1 MSAYDLARIQR
12 EIDDLPKPSTNTTA
26 KGKKLQN
33 LVHYMLD
40 RVDGATVVRSNVY
53 NAAQSEEKDL
63 WFRHLPYVSG
73 LPFADFLVPVECK
86 NEDEPVSADEVTRFE
101 AKIRNSGGSD
111 GLLVSR
117 GGLSGSSEFKA
128 AHDAIHSALSRQIR
142 IVVLT
147 VDDLTRV
154 PSPDVFVDLLVD
166 RHSELRVLQTYKSI

>member
-1 MSAYDLARIQR
+1 MSAYDLPRIQR
-12 EIDDLPKPSTNTTA
+12 EIADLPKPSVNTTT

-40 RVDGATVVRSNVY
+40 GIDGATVDQSNVY

-63 WFRHLPYVSG
+63 WFRHRPYVSG

-86 NEDEPVSADEVTRFE
+86 NEDEPVSSDEITRFE

-111 GLLVSR
+111 GLLVAR
-117 GGLSGSSEFKA
+117 GGLAGSSEFRA
-128 AHDAIHSALSRQIR
+128 AHEAIHSALSRQIR
-142 IVVLT
+142 IVVVT

-154 PSPDVFVDLLVD
+154 LSPGAFVDLLVD
-166 RHSELRVLQTYKSI
+166 RHTELRVLQTYRSI

>member
-12 EIDDLPKPSTNTTA
+12 EIAELPKPSANTTT
-26 KGKKLQN
+26 KGKKLQD

-40 RVDGATVVRSNVY
+40 GVDGATVDRRNVF

-63 WFRHLPYVSG
+63 WVRHRPYVSG
-73 LPFADFLVPVECK
+73 LPFVDLLVPVECK

-111 GLLVSR
+111 GLLVARR
-117 GGLSGSSEFKA
+117 GLAGQSEFKA
-128 AHDAIHSALSRQIR
+128 AHEAIHGALSRTIR
-142 IVVLT
+142 IVVVT

-154 PSPDVFVDLLVD
+154 SSPEAFVDLLVD
-166 RHSELRVLQTYKSI
+166 RHSELRVLQTYRSI